1 MLRILSART
10 PALIS
15 CGGGTVL
22 RPENVAIMKSCGQ
35 IVLLTAEP
43 ETVFQRVRY
52 GKNRPVLNGHMNVEF
67 IRQLLEKRRPF
78 YEAAADIQVATDGK
92 TPEEISGE
100 IIERLGM
107 SAV

>member
-1 MLRILSART
+1 M
-10 PALIS
+10 
-15 CGGGTVL
+15 L
-22 RPENVAIMKSCGQ
+22 RPENAEDMKRGGRV
-35 IVLLTAEP
+35 VLLTARP
-43 ETVFQRVRY
+43 ETVYERV
-52 GKNRPVLNGHMNVEF
+52 KDSDERPILNGHMNVEF

-107 SAV
+107 SAETYREDIL